1 MRNLTLLTDLYEL
14 TMMYGY
20 YRKGMHKTQVVFDLF
35 FRKPQNGTTYAVMA
49 GLEQA
54 IDYINNICFDESNIE
69 YLRSLNLFD
78 EEFLSELRDLHFS
91 GEIYAIPEG
100 TVVFPYEPL
109 LRVKAPIFEAQLIET
124 ALLNIINH
132 QTLIA
137 TKASRV
143 KYAAGEA
150 DVMEFGLRRA
160 RDRTRVP
167 MVRAPPTL
175 EDAAGRAMCSPA
187 RCLAS
192 RSRGPMPTAGL

>member
-78 EEFLSELRDLHFS
+78 EEFLAELRDLHFS
-91 GEIYAIPEG
+91 GEIYACLLYTSSPSTGCLYEG
-100 TVVFPYEPL
+100 PP
-109 LRVKAPIFEAQLIET
+109 RRPSPGRT
-124 ALLNIINH
+124 ASN
-132 QTLIA
+132 
-137 TKASRV
+137 KRASRRPGV
-143 KYAAGEA
+143 
-150 DVMEFGLRRA
+150 
-160 RDRTRVP
+160 
-167 MVRAPPTL
+167 
-175 EDAAGRAMCSPA
+175 
-187 RCLAS
+187 
-192 RSRGPMPTAGL
+192 